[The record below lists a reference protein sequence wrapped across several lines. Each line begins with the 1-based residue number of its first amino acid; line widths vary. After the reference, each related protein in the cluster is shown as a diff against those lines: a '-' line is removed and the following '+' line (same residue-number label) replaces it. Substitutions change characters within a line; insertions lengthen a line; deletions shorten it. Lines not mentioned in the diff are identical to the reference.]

1 MAQKPSVNKLIALAE
16 DYIGTP
22 YQWGGTSPRTGFDCS
37 GFVQWLYGQQGIQ
50 IPRVTY
56 TQVRAGVGVAKKDLR
71 PGDILFFEPG
81 KNGPGHEGLYIGGGK
96 FIEAPHTG
104 ASVRVSSLAS
114 RTDYVTAR
122 RILNAGNPS
131 LGAAVNAVSTTP
143 SQTLTAPDT
152 GAGDGLPT
160 ITPPVST
167 PPPTALGTPGADVE
181 LPGST
186 DYTLSPHHEAYG
198 LWQQAASGTMVS
210 PETMQM
216 VSNAQ
221 LSAGLNAA
229 A

>member
-1 MAQKPSVNKLIALAE
+1 MAQKPSVNKLIALAQ

-37 GFVQWLYGQQGIQ
+37 GFVQWLYAQQGVK

-96 FIEAPHTG
+96 FIESPHTG
-104 ASVRVSSLAS
+104 ASVRISSLAS
-114 RTDYVTAR
+114 RSDYVTAR

-143 SQTLTAPDT
+143 SQTLASASPTDS
-152 GAGDGLPT
+152 GDGLPT
-160 ITPPVST
+160 ITPP
-167 PPPTALGTPGADVE
+167 PGQAPPTALGTPSADVE
-181 LPGST
+181 LPGSV
-186 DYTLSPHHEAYG
+186 DYTLTPHHEAYG
-198 LWQQAASGTMVS
+198 LWQQAAQGTLVS

-221 LSAGLNAA
+221 LSAGLS
-229 A
+229 